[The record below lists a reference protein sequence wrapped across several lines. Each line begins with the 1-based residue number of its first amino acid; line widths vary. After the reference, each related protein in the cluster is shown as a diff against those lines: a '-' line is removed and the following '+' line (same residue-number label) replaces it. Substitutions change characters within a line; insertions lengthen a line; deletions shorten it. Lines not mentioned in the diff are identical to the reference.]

1 MSFNE
6 PGSAVGSDLVRAS
19 LALLAGATAVLLA
32 ASIPIVPKVA
42 PEVRGRTACLA
53 VFGPGSWATGRT
65 ITASRG
71 DVAEIF
77 LRDLLAPGNFVMAYS
92 MHDPVEEMGS
102 RSDYSIR
109 NSKGELN
116 VGDLVRR
123 VANQVRLQNAVATS
137 VMKSLLGSRLEL
149 DPAACFSP
157 RQLIVFYDPYG
168 SPVGVVEL
176 CFTCRRCTL
185 VRPGVPTLFFGRG
198 DLLAVAASLNEAGLA
213 IGQEVPDLAI
223 YAAGLQR
230 SRDNWL
236 KWTDEAA
243 AEDDANGVSGWR

>member
-6 PGSAVGSDLVRAS
+6 PRSTMGSDLVRSS
-19 LALLAGATAVLLA
+19 LALLAGATVVLLA
-32 ASIPIVPKVA
+32 TSIPIVPKVSS
-42 PEVRGRTACLA
+42 EVRGRTACLA
-53 VFGPGSWATGRT
+53 VFGPGSGATGRS

-71 DVAEIF
+71 DVADIF
-77 LRDLLAPGNFVMAYS
+77 LRELLAPGNFVMAYS
-92 MHDPVEEMGS
+92 MHDPVEEKGS

-109 NSKGELN
+109 NSKDELN

-123 VANQVRLQNAVATS
+123 VAHQVRLQNAVATS

-157 RQLIVFYDPYG
+157 RQLVVFYDPYG

-176 CFTCRRCTL
+176 CFTCRRYTL
-185 VRPGVPTLFFGRG
+185 IRPGVPTLFFGRG
-198 DLLAVAASLNEAGLA
+198 DLLAVATSLTEAGLA
-213 IGQEVPDLAI
+213 IGQEVPDLAT
-223 YAAGLQR
+223 YAEGLLR

-243 AEDDANGVSGWR
+243 AEDEASHQHWR